1 MAAEGS
7 QWYFDPSTG
16 EVSQGKQAGW
26 ENRMGP
32 YASESE
38 ARSALEIAAA
48 RNKAADNEDD
58 EDDDWGETPS
68 WKK

>member
-1 MAAEGS
+1 MAAEDS

-26 ENRMGP
+26 EHRMGP
-32 YASESE
+32 YDSESE
-38 ARSALEIAAA
+38 ARSALKIAAA
-48 RNKAADNEDD
+48 RNKSADNEDD

>member
-1 MAAEGS
+1 MAAEDS
-7 QWYFDPSTG
+7 KWYFDPSTG

-32 YASESE
+32 YDSAAE
-38 ARSALEIAAA
+38 ARDALTIAAA
-48 RNKAADNEDD
+48 RNQAADNEDD
-58 EDDDWGETPS
+58 EDDDWGQAPS